1 MRKAVIIS
9 LFITLS
15 AGCST
20 VQQPSSS
27 LISVQAP
34 LGKTEVETIEP
45 VIPVSDKWQVSPTF
59 DIYEKRKDTLIGYT
73 MRGIKEK
80 VAYKEAPIIA
90 EKSGVYT
97 WYSWNSENE
106 WIGKEL
112 KITATNVEK
121 THSLT
126 LVDKNKIEKQT
137 GPLYLQEDEKP
148 KILPLTNQD
157 SSTKNIF
164 MNNPGL
170 PSARSLTNMNIP
182 KAGIWKLDIY
192 VNNKK
197 IESVVVSVK
206 KKEEKVQ
213 QLGAKE

>member
-1 MRKAVIIS
+1 MK
-9 LFITLS
+9 
-15 AGCST
+15 
-20 VQQPSSS
+20 
-27 LISVQAP
+27 
-34 LGKTEVETIEP
+34 
-45 VIPVSDKWQVSPTF
+45 
-59 DIYEKRKDTLIGYT
+59 
-73 MRGIKEK
+73 
-80 VAYKEAPIIA
+80 
-90 EKSGVYT
+90 
-97 WYSWNSENE
+97 
-106 WIGKEL
+106 
-112 KITATNVEK
+112 K

-148 KILPLTNQD
+148 KILPLTNRD

-197 IESVVVSVK
+197 IESVIVSVK